1 MKLFKKDIEEK
12 GITEIIEKVITNEV
26 YEFFVD
32 FLPKLG
38 FEEREGQQDMALDIC
53 EAMRDNQ
60 HIMVEAGVGI
70 GKSYAYLLPL
80 MIYNREFKEPVI
92 VSTSTISLQEQL
104 MDDIRAVSKKLGFYP
119 EVILAKGMSHF
130 GCRLR
135 VEDYGSKVLLEED
148 FKKIKVYNFLKSW
161 VKDIGDRAKLI
172 EDISSDIWD
181 SVNVKNCLFNKC
193 KFYNECV
200 FIDKRNKMGNTDGII
215 LCNHDL
221 LIVDAHKKLRKER
234 VLLSNRIKYITIDEA
249 HNLEEKVRGVLQEEL
264 TYNKCFS
271 IFNDSKFFMKRT
283 GDSKEIENINLLI
296 KYIEK
301 YFKILANDINEQM
314 NIGKFQGSEQS
325 RFSINRNKVLDI
337 SKKLID
343 TLDNVIKNVGLVDV
357 VNISEFE
364 YFNNLQDEIL
374 EDLKRVKEDIYNV
387 VYDNIDTLAW
397 GEFSGK
403 KAELLNSRLMIT
415 PKYINKVISR
425 LFFRDKEN
433 EFEMVNLPKIIL
445 TSATLTNKFQGDL
458 KERYSYIIKNIG
470 FPEEESKG
478 ILSEPKESPFDYYNN
493 TIVYYKNKMPHPMK
507 FRADFLKESIE
518 EIVKL
523 IKMIGGKTL
532 ILFASKED
540 MNWVYKELKK
550 RTLPYKVLKQNPY
563 SSQEN
568 IVTTF
573 KEEENSILL
582 GTGIFWEGINIPG
595 KTLSQVIVTRLPFP
609 VPDPII
615 EFKRSISENPLLEV
629 NVPEMILKLR
639 QGVGRLVRNIK
650 DTGVVTILDP
660 RLGEDLNLEYKDMI
674 WNSIPMKNRTYD
686 IEVVKKFIDEK
697 VIKRQDD
704 IEIKSINDISFDEF
718 STNKFFGEDDL
729 LQLKTMKCSKKFEE
743 GVLEIIKWISNNQNN
758 ANSKTREI
766 ADRMDKM
773 LKCILSGIPLKIIE
787 AEGNAQNME
796 LLNISRGIEQV
807 KRKILIWKQKRI
819 NFHEEED
826 ILKLLRIFKSIR
838 GECYSNNIKYQYYVN
853 EIKNKGEKC
862 IIFQNEIF
870 TKIGKEKFSTKCL
883 DEGEVGGNSKD
894 MKVVLFYY
902 NKEIIKRLVELGI
915 SCEVILYDFEKDL
928 IIKKNR

>member
-1 MKLFKKDIEEK
+1 MFKKDTEK
-12 GITEIIEKVITNEV
+12 KGTREIIEKVITNEV

-38 FEEREGQQDMALDIC
+38 FEEREGQQDMSLDIC

-80 MIYNREFKEPVI
+80 MIYNREFKEPVV

-104 MDDIRAVSKKLGFYP
+104 MDDIRAVSKKLGFSP

-135 VEDYGSKVLLEED
+135 VEEYGSKVLLEED
-148 FKKIKVYNFLKSW
+148 FKKIKIYNYLKSW
-161 VKDIGDRAKLI
+161 VKDIGDRAKLTQ
-172 EDISSDIWD
+172 EISEDIWD

-221 LIVDAHKKLRKER
+221 LIVDTHKKLRKER
-234 VLLSNRIKYITIDEA
+234 DLLSNRIRYITIDEA
-249 HNLEEKVRGVLQEEL
+249 HNLEGKVRGVLQEEL
-264 TYNKCFS
+264 THNKCFL
-271 IFNDSKFFMKRT
+271 IFNDTKFFLKRT
-283 GDSKEIENINLLI
+283 GNSKEIENINLLI
-296 KYIEK
+296 KDIEK
-301 YFKILANDINEQM
+301 YFNILANDINEQM
-314 NIGKFQGSEQS
+314 NVGEFKGSEQS
-325 RFSINRNKVLDI
+325 RFNINRNKVLNI
-337 SKKLID
+337 SRKLIE
-343 TLDNVIKNVGLVDV
+343 TLDNVIKNVGLVDI

-374 EDLKRVKEDIYNV
+374 EDLKRIKEDIYNV
-387 VYDNIDTLAW
+387 VYDNFDTLAW

-403 KAELLNSRLMIT
+403 KAEISNTRLMIA
-415 PKYINKVISR
+415 PKFINKVIR
-425 LFFRDKEN
+425 KLFFRDKEN
-433 EFEMVNLPKIIL
+433 EFEMVNLPKMIL
-445 TSATLTNKFQGDL
+445 TSATLTNKFQGDM

-478 ILSEPKESPFDYYNN
+478 ILSEPKESPFDYDNN

-507 FRADFLKESIE
+507 LREDFLKESIK
-518 EIVKL
+518 EIIKL
-523 IKMIGGKTL
+523 VEMTKGKTL

-540 MNWVYKELKK
+540 MNLVYKELIK
-550 RTLPYKVLKQNPY
+550 RELPYKILKQNPY

-573 KEEENSILL
+573 KEDENSILL

-615 EFKRSISENPLLEV
+615 EFKRSISKSPLMEV

-639 QGVGRLVRNIK
+639 QGVGRLVRNVK
-650 DTGVVTILDP
+650 DSGVVAILDP
-660 RLGEDLNLEYKDMI
+660 RVGDDLNLEYKEMI
-674 WNSIPMKNRTYD
+674 WNAIPMKNRTSD
-686 IEVVKKFIDEK
+686 IKVVKKFIDEK
-697 VIKRQDD
+697 VIKRQDI
-704 IEIKSINDISFDEF
+704 IEIKSINDVSFNEF
-718 STNKFFGEDDL
+718 STKRFFGEDNL
-729 LQLKTMKCSKKFEE
+729 FNLKTIKCSKKFEE

-758 ANSKTREI
+758 TNSKTREI
-766 ADRMDKM
+766 AERMDKM
-773 LKCILSGIPLKIIE
+773 LKCILCGIPLENLEIE
-787 AEGNAQNME
+787 GKLKNME
-796 LLNISRGIEQV
+796 LLNISNGIEQI
-807 KRKILIWKQKRI
+807 KRKLLIWKRKRI
-819 NFHEEED
+819 NIHEEED
-826 ILKLLRIFKSIR
+826 ILKLLRIFKNIR
-838 GECYSNNIKYQYYVN
+838 SENYSNNLKYQYYVN
-853 EIKNKGEKC
+853 KIKNKDEKH
-862 IIFQNEIF
+862 IIFQDEIL
-870 TKIGKEKFSTKCL
+870 TNIGERVFGDKCL
-883 DEGEVGGNSKD
+883 YESEVFNNPKD
-894 MKVVLFYY
+894 LKVVTFNY
-902 NKEIIKRLVELGI
+902 NDNIIKSLVETGI
-915 SCEVILYDFEKDL
+915 SCEVILYEFERDI